1 MAISGK
7 IKIWTGEQCDYCGRA
22 AHNCQSWAINWLAH
36 WSLQEGI
43 ENRCPKTE
51 DRTRTRRSWHNI
63 LEACSG
69 CQHFMLVV
77 SESQLAVA
85 ATATAAEISLRTVR
99 VFPLQKKQVLERR
112 SQNNRT
118 HPNPVV
124 RSFVRAQ
131 KTKATTYNTLWHKI
145 GNKIER
151 SMWKSLEVLGTGI
164 LLPNAQV
171 LPESLLYFILF
182 LSRFVSLFLA
192 LGSFWCI
199 EFAWTK
205 SNFIAQFFCT
215 PRQFLIE
222 LRDLENLTF
231 VYAD

>member
-7 IKIWTGEQCDYCGRA
+7 IKIWTEEQCDYCGRA

-43 ENRCPKTE
+43 ENRCPKIE

-85 ATATAAEISLRTVR
+85 ATATAAESSLRTVR
-99 VFPLQKKQVLERR
+99 VFPLQKKKVLERR

-118 HPNPVV
+118 HPTPWWGPLCV
-124 RSFVRAQ
+124 RR
-131 KTKATTYNTLWHKI
+131 TTYNTLWHKI
-145 GNKIER
+145 GNKIEK
-151 SMWKSLEVLGTGI
+151 SMWKSPSRSWGQAFYCPTHRSCLNHCSI
-164 LLPNAQV
+164 L
-171 LPESLLYFILF
+171 SF
-182 LSRFVSLFLA
+182 SRSISLFLA
-192 LGSFWCI
+192 LGFFWCI

-205 SNFIAQFFCT
+205 SNFIA
-215 PRQFLIE
+215 
-222 LRDLENLTF
+222 
-231 VYAD
+231 

>member
-7 IKIWTGEQCDYCGRA
+7 IKIWTGDQCDYCGRA

-85 ATATAAEISLRTVR
+85 ATASAAEISLRTVR

-112 SQNNRT
+112 SQNNRV

-145 GNKIER
+145 GNKIEQ
-151 SMWKSLEVLGTGI
+151 SMWKSPSRSWGQAFYCPPHRSCLNHCSI
-164 LLPNAQV
+164 LSFSYLA
-171 LPESLLYFILF
+171 LF
-182 LSRFVSLFLA
+182 LSFSRSAPFDALNLREPNPILLLNFFV
-192 LGSFWCI
+192 
-199 EFAWTK
+199 
-205 SNFIAQFFCT
+205 
-215 PRQFLIE
+215 
-222 LRDLENLTF
+222 LRGNS
-231 VYAD
+231 